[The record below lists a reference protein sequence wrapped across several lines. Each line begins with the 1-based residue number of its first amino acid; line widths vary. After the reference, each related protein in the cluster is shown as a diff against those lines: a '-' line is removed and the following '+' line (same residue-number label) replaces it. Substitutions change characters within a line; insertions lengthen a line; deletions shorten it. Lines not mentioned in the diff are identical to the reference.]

1 MVEFEKKQTI
11 VSIEETEFEEAK
23 SVIDAIKFAYV
34 DKDFTYHL
42 PNKDMLVFERGGV
55 DDYVLSGTDYEEVCA
70 VSDARSGLSHSV
82 AFVHDIRKTAETL
95 SEVWPF
101 HGPNAGTD
109 EFEKLINTIW
119 QYNRLMR
126 EVDRRSSL
134 VEQRFY
140 KFVGQDV
147 WVSFEDIY
155 IRFVEFNQLAVGGS
169 YDLEVRDLD
178 RCYSK
183 MTVTTGAIAQL
194 GLMAVK
200 TRFDLEHDR

>member
-1 MVEFEKKQTI
+1 MVEFEKKQTV
-11 VSIEETEFEEAK
+11 VSIEDTEFEEAS
-23 SVIDAIKFAYV
+23 SVVEAIKFAYV
-34 DKDFTYHL
+34 EKDFTYQL
-42 PNKDMLVFERGGV
+42 PNKDMLVFGEDGE
-55 DDYVLSGTDYEEVCA
+55 DYVLSGTDYEEVCA
-70 VSDARSGLSHSV
+70 VRDARSGLSHSV
-82 AFVHDIRKTAETL
+82 AFIHDIRKTSETL

-101 HGPNAGTD
+101 HGPKSGTA
-109 EFEKLINTIW
+109 EFEKVINTIW
-119 QYNRLMR
+119 KYNRLMR

-178 RCYSK
+178 KHYSK

-200 TRFDLEHDR
+200 SRFDLEHDR

>member
-1 MVEFEKKQTI
+1 MDSKQEKQTI
-11 VSIEETEFEEAK
+11 VSIEETEFVEAK
-23 SVIDAIKFAYV
+23 SLIEAINFAFV
-34 DKDFTYHL
+34 EKDFTYHL
-42 PNKDMLVFERGGV
+42 PNKDMLVFGQDGE
-55 DDYVLSGTDYEEVCA
+55 DYVLSGTDYEEVCA
-70 VSDARSGLSHSV
+70 VRDARSGLSHSV
-82 AFVHDIRKTAETL
+82 AFIHDVRKTAETL

-101 HGPNAGTD
+101 HGPNAGAE
-109 EFEKLINTIW
+109 EFEKLIDTIW
-119 QYNRLMR
+119 NYNRLMR

-147 WVSFEDIY
+147 WVSYEDIY
-155 IRFVEFNQLAVGGS
+155 IRFNSFSQLAVGGS
-169 YDLEVRDLD
+169 YELEVRDLD

-194 GLMAVK
+194 GLMAIK